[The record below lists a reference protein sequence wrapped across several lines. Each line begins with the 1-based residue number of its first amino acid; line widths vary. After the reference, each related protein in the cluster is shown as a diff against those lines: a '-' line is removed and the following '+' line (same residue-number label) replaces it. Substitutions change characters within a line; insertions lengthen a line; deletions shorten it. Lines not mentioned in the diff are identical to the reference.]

1 MMHCSRQY
9 RTAGLQCNFFGPSKH
24 TTCPSCPHIPSIP
37 TINLHSLGSPRRP
50 PASAL
55 YPVLESKTRS
65 CFAASALFTLPD
77 HLGDPCSALVLGSE
91 RALSGSI
98 EYRRRAR
105 ASQRARSSHFRITS
119 ATPAARSCLAASAL
133 FPVLECRRR
142 ARASQRA
149 RSARSRITSVTH
161 GSALFPVIASIEDVL
176 VLRRPQS
183 LQCNCPSGAST
194 AADIPSALSEG
205 RIFNKNLKP
214 KQLQIHAFPRKTSDN
229 ARTIK
234 FLETA
239 AHGQPRTTVYGENRQ
254 NTSPRTTTDNGI

>member
-1 MMHCSRQY
+1 MQLFWAIQAHNLPFVSSHPQHPNNQPSQSRI
-9 RTAGLQCNFFGPSKH
+9 TSA
-24 TTCPSCPHIPSIP
+24 T
-37 TINLHSLGSPRRP
+37 

-55 YPVLESKTRS
+55 YPVLEKTRS
-65 CFAASALFTLPD
+65 CFAASAIFTLPD

-98 EYRRRAR
+98 EYRRR
-105 ASQRARSSHFRITS
+105 SSHFRITS
-119 ATPAARSCLAASAL
+119 ATSAARSCLAASAL

-149 RSARSRITSVTH
+149 RSARSQITSVTH
-161 GSALFPVIASIEDVL
+161 GSALFPVIESIEDVL

-214 KQLQIHAFPRKTSDN
+214 KQLQIHAFPRKTTDN

-254 NTSPRTTTDNGI
+254 NMSPRTTTDNHGQRYIVFCL